1 MKNNIKSF
9 ILGILVMCSYIFL
22 SGQTYYKTY
31 DVEAIVTKLSTLDL
45 LTEEINEIK
54 AYLKHG
60 VKVGS
65 GQIDTVNYPVR
76 VDGGSIDRVNNSIDC
91 ICYDGK
97 QGIK

>member
-1 MKNNIKSF
+1 MRNNIKSF
-9 ILGILVMCSYIFL
+9 ILGIMVMCSYIFL

-31 DVEAIVTKLSTLDL
+31 DVEAIVKKLSALDL

-54 AYLKHG
+54 AHLKHG

-65 GQIDTVNYPVR
+65 GQIDSVNNPVR
-76 VDGGSIDRVNNSIDC
+76 VNGGSVDRVKNSIDC

-97 QGIK
+97 

>member
-1 MKNNIKSF
+1 
-9 ILGILVMCSYIFL
+9 MCSYIFL

-31 DVEAIVTKLSTLDL
+31 DVEAIVKKLSTLDL

-54 AYLKHG
+54 AHLKHG

-65 GQIDTVNYPVR
+65 GQIDSVNNPVR
-76 VDGGSIDRVNNSIDC
+76 VNGGSIDRVKNSIDC

-97 QGIK
+97 